1 MQSKKSLNQLLK
13 EARSESMNKWIS
25 IIQEETEISSVG
37 ETPTEKMT
45 DLISQIK
52 LAIASGGNADEG
64 INNLIQS
71 VFEQGVQSGFAKAL
85 SKFHNGAITTR
96 KTPNEGFWVLYSSSN
111 QYQITAK
118 LPTVD
123 GSTQKTTTIIKLS
136 EHGFE

>member
-1 MQSKKSLNQLLK
+1 MQSKKSLNQILK
-13 EARSESMNKWIS
+13 ETRSASMNKWIG

-52 LAIASGGNADEG
+52 TAIASGGEADKS
-64 INNLIQS
+64 INDLIQS
-71 VFEQGVQSGFAKAL
+71 AFEQGVQSGFAKAL
-85 SKFHNGAITTR
+85 SRFHSGAITTR
-96 KTPNEGFWVLYSSSN
+96 KIPNEDFWVLHSSSS

-118 LPTVD
+118 LPTLD
-123 GSTQKTTTIIKLS
+123 GKNQKNTTIIKLS